1 MSRRRLS
8 SELRAAT
15 AAGGEGEERAGEGV
29 VECVSQEVSG
39 QTCLCQLL
47 TLFAAS
53 AWKLS
58 WCRGTLCLSQ
68 N

>member
-1 MSRRRLS
+1 MNFGLLQPLAEKGKRGR
-8 SELRAAT
+8 
-15 AAGGEGEERAGEGV
+15 GEGV

-53 AWKLS
+53 AWKLC